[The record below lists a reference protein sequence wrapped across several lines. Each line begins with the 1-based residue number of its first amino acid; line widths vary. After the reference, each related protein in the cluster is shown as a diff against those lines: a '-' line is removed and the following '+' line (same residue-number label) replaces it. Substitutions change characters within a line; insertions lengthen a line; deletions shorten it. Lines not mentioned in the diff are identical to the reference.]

1 MRISNATSRVH
12 LSRTRRLMTRP
23 PGLSSALAPLPGG
36 VTDGPV
42 CPLCCPLSFV
52 GTSRVGVCGSSSVK
66 RRLLFLS
73 VAPSGNWSVLDF
85 FCFSLCRFRLCLYKE
100 GKPQYADEWNS
111 LDQEWRME
119 ATDENHMRHFHLPRH
134 KVVFFFIEGAT
145 EILSSSL
152 LSFNDS
158 E

>member
-42 CPLCCPLSFV
+42 CPLCWPLSFV

-85 FCFSLCRFRLCLYKE
+85 FFFFLCVSFACVSIKKENLNMQMSGTLWTRNGGWRRQMKTTCATFIFHDTKWCFSLLKGRLRY
-100 GKPQYADEWNS
+100 
-111 LDQEWRME
+111 
-119 ATDENHMRHFHLPRH
+119 
-134 KVVFFFIEGAT
+134 
-145 EILSSSL
+145 
-152 LSFNDS
+152 
-158 E
+158 